1 MSVDYRLAPAHP
13 YPAALED
20 VDVVYR
26 FLVEHADSYKV
37 DVNRIVIA
45 GDSAGGMMI
54 HLSRIPDIQE
64 TVAVPRLII
73 HATLNRQFG
82 GCLLSQA
89 S

>member
-1 MSVDYRLAPAHP
+1 MVSVDYRLAPAHP

-20 VDVVYR
+20 VDAVYR

-54 HLSRIPDIQE
+54 RI
-64 TVAVPRLII
+64 
-73 HATLNRQFG
+73 
-82 GCLLSQA
+82 
-89 S
+89 